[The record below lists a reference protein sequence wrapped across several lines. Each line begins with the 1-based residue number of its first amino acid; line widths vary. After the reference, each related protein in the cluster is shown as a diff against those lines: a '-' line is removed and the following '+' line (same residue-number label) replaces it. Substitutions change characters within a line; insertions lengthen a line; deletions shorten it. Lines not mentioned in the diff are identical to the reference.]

1 MIPTQWRVVAALFTV
16 TACVATSVSAF
27 GVFLPVLSET
37 FGWSRGAISVALS
50 INLVWGG
57 VAAFAVGGIAD
68 RHGPRGVLA
77 ATVLIGALGFA
88 LTSRITAL
96 WHLYLSYGLLVGLGM
111 SSIYVLTTATVS
123 RWFQH
128 RRGLALAVV
137 LSGFNLGWLVGGP
150 FAAFLIGAWGWRSA
164 YLALAALVAGVG
176 VPASL
181 CVHYPTSPRMVPLDR
196 SRAVV
201 GESLR
206 AALEDRRL
214 WYLVASWFLL
224 GLVYMMVSVHSVP
237 YVKDRGL
244 TLEQAA
250 LALTAFGIGAAI
262 GRLAAGAAAD
272 RLGTGLIMRWCLLVQ
287 GVALVVLVMG
297 PPTWAVIPA
306 LVTFGIGA
314 SGSDNTFVKVVPE
327 VFGLSALA
335 SIMSVIGLGFRCG
348 AGLGPAAAG
357 FLHDATRSYTLPF
370 GIGLIAL
377 AGGFAF
383 FGLGAGTRRH
393 RR

>member
-16 TACVATSVSAF
+16 TACVACSVSAF

-137 LSGFNLGWLVGGP
+137 LSGFNLGWLVGG
-150 FAAFLIGAWGWRSA
+150 
-164 YLALAALVAGVG
+164 
-176 VPASL
+176 PASL

-306 LVTFGIGA
+306 LVAFGIGA